1 MKKLPEEY
9 KRWVRLSK
17 SVNNK
22 PKWNIRIPTNAVAY
36 VKHYEEATPCGEIK
50 TLNCIRFP
58 FNLSYFVFENID
70 LDSIRKMML
79 KDLDGLYNS
88 IEFIIEVW
96 EGKRE

>member
-1 MKKLPEEY
+1 MFGCSFLVVI
-9 KRWVRLSK
+9 WV
-17 SVNNK
+17 NF
-22 PKWNIRIPTNAVAY
+22 Y
-36 VKHYEEATPCGEIK
+36 VIAEIK

-58 FNLSYFVFENID
+58 FNISYIAFENID
-70 LDSIRKMML
+70 LDSIRKMIL

>member
-1 MKKLPEEY
+1 
-9 KRWVRLSK
+9 
-17 SVNNK
+17 
-22 PKWNIRIPTNAVAY
+22 
-36 VKHYEEATPCGEIK
+36 
-50 TLNCIRFP
+50 
-58 FNLSYFVFENID
+58 VFENID